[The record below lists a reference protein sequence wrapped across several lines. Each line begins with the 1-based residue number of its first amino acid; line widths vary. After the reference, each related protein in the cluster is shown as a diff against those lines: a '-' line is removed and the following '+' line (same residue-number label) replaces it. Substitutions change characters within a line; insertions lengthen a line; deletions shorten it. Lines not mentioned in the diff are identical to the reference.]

1 MISRRRWL
9 SQVSLGMSG
18 CLLSASLPAVVQ
30 QALAQPVK
38 EGDGIFTWPQFLGP
52 QRNGISA
59 ETGLLDKWP
68 AGGPREV
75 WRKPGGVGMSG
86 FAISRGRAI
95 TMIEREGKQ
104 QMISLSAEKGA
115 EQWLCPIA
123 PAYKNQMGNGTRATP
138 TIAGE
143 RVFVFSGE
151 GVLAAVNLADG
162 KLLWSKN
169 VLSELNAAQ
178 ADYGM
183 ACSPLVVGDQV
194 VVSVGAE
201 NGSVAAFD
209 VAAGKLVWKTGS
221 DPAGYSS
228 PTLLTVGGREQIVAF
243 TGGAVLGLAT
253 GTGTQLWRFPYET
266 DFGCNIANPI
276 AWQGNVFIS
285 AGENHG
291 CALLSVKGTNGS
303 FAANEVW
310 SSLGPKSVLRN
321 EWQTAILLDNHLFGF
336 DNVGGAGP
344 ISHLTCVN
352 AEDGKVA
359 WQQTRFGKGNMIAAD
374 GKLLMSTMKGELIIA
389 RASPK
394 AYEEIGRATVLSGST
409 RQAPSLANG
418 LLYLRD
424 DKEIVC
430 YDVKQR

>member
-1 MISRRRWL
+1 MISRRCWL
-9 SQVSLGMSG
+9 GQISFVLGGCAASGWSSTLEAASQT
-18 CLLSASLPAVVQ
+18 APAG
-30 QALAQPVK
+30 K
-38 EGDGIFTWPQFLGP
+38 FDWPQFLGP
-52 QRNGISA
+52 RRNGISA

-68 AGGPREV
+68 TGGPREV

-86 FAISRGRAI
+86 LAISRGRVI
-95 TMIEREGKQ
+95 TMIERGGQ
-104 QMISLSAEKGA
+104 QQVAALSADQGT

-151 GVLAAVNLADG
+151 GILAAVNLADG

-169 VLSELNAAQ
+169 LLSELNTPQ

-183 ACSPLVVGDQV
+183 ACSPLVVDDQV
-194 VVSVGAE
+194 IVSVGAT

-209 VAAGKLVWKTGS
+209 VGSGKLIWKTGS

-228 PTLLTVGGREQIVAF
+228 PTVLSIGGREQIVAF
-243 TGGAVLGLAT
+243 TGGAVMGLAT
-253 GTGTQLWRFPYET
+253 GSGASLWRFPYET
-266 DFGCNIANPI
+266 DFGCNIASPI
-276 AWQGNVFIS
+276 AWKDKVFVS
-285 AGENHG
+285 SGENHG
-291 CALLSVKGTNGS
+291 CVLLDLKKTSDGLEAS
-303 FAANEVW
+303 EVW
-310 SSLGPKSVLRN
+310 SSQGPKSVLRN
-321 EWQTAILLDNHLFGF
+321 EWQTAILLDNHLYGF

-344 ISHLTCVN
+344 ISHLTCIS
-352 AEDGKVA
+352 AETGQVA
-359 WQQTRFGKGNMIAAD
+359 WQQPRFGKGNMIAAD
-374 GKLLMSTMKGELIIA
+374 GKLLISTMKGEFIIA

-394 AYEEIGRATVLSGST
+394 AYEEIGRATVLSGAT

-430 YDVKQR
+430 LKVKN

>member
-1 MISRRRWL
+1 
-9 SQVSLGMSG
+9 
-18 CLLSASLPAVVQ
+18 
-30 QALAQPVK
+30 
-38 EGDGIFTWPQFLGP
+38 
-52 QRNGISA
+52 
-59 ETGLLDKWP
+59 
-68 AGGPREV
+68 
-75 WRKPGGVGMSG
+75 
-86 FAISRGRAI
+86 
-95 TMIEREGKQ
+95 MIERGGQ
-104 QMISLSAEKGA
+104 QQLIALSADKGA
-115 EQWLCPIA
+115 EQWLCPVG

-151 GVLAAVNLADG
+151 GILAAVNLPDG

-169 VLSELNAAQ
+169 LLSELNTPQ

-194 VVSVGAE
+194 IVSVGAA

-209 VAAGKLVWKTGS
+209 VGSGKLIWKTGN

-228 PTLLTVGGREQIVAF
+228 PALLTVDGKEQIVAF
-243 TGGAVLGLAT
+243 TGGSVMGLAP
-253 GTGTQLWRFPYET
+253 GAGSQLWRFPYET
-266 DFGCNIANPI
+266 DFACNIATPI
-276 AWQGNVFIS
+276 AWQGKVFIS

-291 CALLSVKGTNGS
+291 CTLLKVK
-303 FAANEVW
+303 AANDGFEATEVW
-310 SSLGPKSVLRN
+310 SSPGPKSVLRT
-321 EWQTAILLDNHLFGF
+321 EWQTAILLDDHLYGF

-352 AEDGKVA
+352 VETGKPA
-359 WQQTRFGKGNMIAAD
+359 WQQARFGKGNMIAAD
-374 GKLLMSTMKGELIIA
+374 GKLLMSTMKGELVVA
-389 RASPK
+389 RASPR
-394 AYEEIGRATVLSGST
+394 AYEEMGRATVLSGMT

-430 YDVKQR
+430 LDMKQR